1 MSSLYRISL
10 IWQARPEV
18 HKSSHPAVWNT
29 HELTPI
35 SSSRTIRLP
44 HILAAKGQTHSC
56 HKDFQ
61 VLAPVNSSSA
71 LSSRITS
78 GGDKTLP
85 GRSSGHSPWR
95 HKILS
100 AVVFTCAALTLTRT
114 HLFVRFALAKERWN
128 GSQNQKVKIQAS
140 HYMWIPFGTVRS
152 QLNWL
157 IYSILSAEKKT
168 PNVLLGD

>member
-35 SSSRTIRLP
+35 SSSSTIRLP
-44 HILAAKGQTHSC
+44 HTLAAKGQTHSC

-85 GRSSGHSPWR
+85 ARSSGHSPWR

-100 AVVFTCAALTLTRT
+100 AVVFTCAALTCTHTFLLDSPLQRKGEMAAKTRRWKYRLVT
-114 HLFVRFALAKERWN
+114 TCGFFLA
-128 GSQNQKVKIQAS
+128 Q
-140 HYMWIPFGTVRS
+140 
-152 QLNWL
+152 
-157 IYSILSAEKKT
+157 
-168 PNVLLGD
+168 